1 MTTGELASSD
11 TLGEN
16 LEERY
21 FVLDGL
27 EYGVDAQFSC
37 ELGPLDPVGIGGAGA
52 LRKRRERGRGDRPRR
67 EGEAGGAAAS
77 AAGSAASLTLFCGGT
92 PGSLLRVVAA
102 E

>member
-1 MTTGELASSD
+1 MDGSTTTGELASSD

-52 LRKRRERGRGDRPRR
+52 LRSD
-67 EGEAGGAAAS
+67 
-77 AAGSAASLTLFCGGT
+77 
-92 PGSLLRVVAA
+92 SLLHRVLRNAKITT
-102 E
+102 ESILEDGRQS